1 MTKELPRLSR
11 SEYRL
16 LGYLPNPT
24 NPQRREEMASS
35 IGVHRSHISLM
46 LRKLSG
52 LGVLTTKHRQ
62 DNVLDI
68 KVNLRVSA

>member
-16 LGYLPNPT
+16 LGYLINPT

-35 IGVHRSHISLM
+35 VGVHRSHVSLM
-46 LRKLSG
+46 LRKLAG
-52 LGVLTTKHRQ
+52 LGVLTMKHRQ
-62 DNVLDI
+62 DNVLHI
-68 KVNLRVSA
+68 KVNLKLLA